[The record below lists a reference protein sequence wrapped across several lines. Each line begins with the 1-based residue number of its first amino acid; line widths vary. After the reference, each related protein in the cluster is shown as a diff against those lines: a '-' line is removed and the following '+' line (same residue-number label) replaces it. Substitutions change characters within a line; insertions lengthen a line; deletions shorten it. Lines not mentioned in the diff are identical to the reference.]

1 MAFFG
6 VPHHGM
12 NITSLIP
19 MAGDKPNRFLLESIS
34 NVNSQVLTTQHREFS
49 KALGSEGRSEIVCF
63 YETLL
68 SPTAQQVSR
77 VSNFMVLV
85 LTRI

>member
-12 NITSLIP
+12 DITSLIP
-19 MAGDKPNRFLLESIS
+19 MTGDNPNRFLLESIS
-34 NVNSQVLTTQHREFS
+34 NRNSQVLTTQHREFS
-49 KALGSEGRSEIVCF
+49 KALGFEGRSEIVCF

-77 VSNFMVLV
+77 SIYFMMLH
-85 LTRI
+85 T